1 MNVIA
6 RLSIYLF
13 LLFLPVSVSACAGT
27 AQDIEMLS
35 KLSSAQLMA
44 RAEDC
49 YKNNKV
55 DSALLV
61 YNFLAER
68 YSDRQSSADINCSVN
83 AMAKLGNIYR
93 VHYFNYPRAYS
104 YLNRAVSLSRRHN
117 ISSVHS
123 YACSCLA
130 LLYETEANSNDHVEL
145 ADTVIHLLRESFN
158 VAYEAQLW
166 EEMLTAVYN
175 MGVCAYSQ
183 GKIDKVK
190 AEFDIFRRT
199 RFPADVKAVD
209 YIRHFCD
216 GVEAMASGDF
226 AKAENAFAQMNKYA
240 LTKQQRLN
248 YYSNMAEVYYR
259 TDRVEK
265 AIETLDYLRGEAEKE
280 GNKYF
285 LMQVYGEYC
294 TYYEKLG
301 DAVQAGKYRLAY
313 LEKKTEVQ
321 NNEKVRMISDMRF
334 INQIDSINVEMKNLE
349 QSHRTQ
355 RRVLLS
361 LSAFAIVLVILLVCL
376 LRAYRQLNRRNEA
389 LYLRHKESLRN
400 EREERAHRQKLLLI
414 LHEKEQREQQ
424 DKTDSTPETD
434 RSDAERPA
442 KTAASTLSEE
452 RIEEIFDKVGQAMT
466 DTDLICDEKFA
477 LKDLADAIGERQR
490 EVSQVINERY
500 GVNFHTL
507 LGEHRVKEAC
517 RRINEQA
524 SYDNMTIEAIAASVG
539 IKSRSHFALTFK
551 RITGLN
557 PSEYIRIARSQRE

>member
-13 LLFLPVSVSACAGT
+13 LLFLPVSIFASADT
-27 AQDIEMLS
+27 AKDIEALS
-35 KLSSAQLMA
+35 RFSAGQLMDK
-44 RAEDC
+44 AEDC
-49 YKNNKV
+49 YKNSKV

-61 YNFLAER
+61 YNLLAER
-68 YSDRQSSADINCSVN
+68 YSDRQSPADIRCSVH

-93 VHYFNYPRAYS
+93 IHYFNYPRAYS
-104 YLNRAVSLSRRHN
+104 YLNKAVSLSRRHN
-117 ISSVHS
+117 IPSVHS

-175 MGVCAYSQ
+175 MAVCAYSQ
-183 GKIDKVK
+183 EKMEHVK
-190 AEFDIFRRT
+190 AEFEIFRKT
-199 RFPADVKAVD
+199 RFPGDVKSVD
-209 YIRHFCD
+209 YTRHFCD
-216 GVEAMASGDF
+216 GVEAMAGKDF
-226 AKAENAFAQMNKYA
+226 PKAEQAFALMNKFA
-240 LTKQQRLN
+240 VTKQQKLN

-259 TDRVEK
+259 TNQVEK
-265 AIETLDYLRGEAEKE
+265 AIQTLDYLRGEAEME

-294 TYYEKLG
+294 SYYEKLG
-301 DAVQAGKYRLAY
+301 NMAMVEKYRLAY

-321 NNEKVRMISDMRF
+321 NTEKLRMISDMRF
-334 INQIDSINVEMKNLE
+334 INQIDSINMEMKTLE
-349 QSHRTQ
+349 QSHRSQ
-355 RRVLLS
+355 HRVLLS
-361 LSAFAIVLVILLVCL
+361 LAVFAVILIILLVCL

-400 EREERAHRQKLLLI
+400 ERDERAHRQRLLQI
-414 LHEKEQREQQ
+414 LHEKELREQQ
-424 DKTDSTPETD
+424 ERVEDNKK
-434 RSDAERPA
+434 SDLSEAEKNA
-442 KTAASTLSEE
+442 KTLANSLSEE
-452 RIEEIFDKVGQAMT
+452 RIEEIFNKVGQAMT

-490 EVSQVINERY
+490 EVSQVINDRY

-524 SYDNMTIEAIAASVG
+524 SYDSMTIEAIAASVG
-539 IKSRSHFALTFK
+539 IKSRSHFAITFK